1 MSAAS
6 TQTAKRYNFLML
18 VTVYLPTLNI
28 LVKWSNKQ
36 SLKNVSLMALHNSR
50 QIARIENRFIFN
62 AQYKLSPREQKLI
75 LYLIANMDPQKQER
89 FHEQTVTVREF
100 EKMLKADSKKWG
112 GLYTELRDIT
122 KRIRSKGIE
131 FDTNIRVDGH
141 RFPGYINWFQ
151 SVTPMEN
158 NEGEVCI
165 KFLFSEDLKPYLINL
180 NQYARINYTEAA
192 MLKSGFA
199 IRMFQIFKAHRG
211 KMREHEQVSEL
222 VYELNN
228 LKKLLGIAD
237 KYPDFRNF
245 RRRVLNII
253 EREMNEHTTIDLEK
267 IGTIRNSKR
276 QIVKLIFIFSDKVD
290 LANKPKDYVPSTEE
304 LNTLTFAQMKAY
316 KILVKFKVN
325 EGIAFKQLLPKVKN
339 KEFIGFEDWY
349 FEEVLKIFKIK
360 SKRGVGVFVNWFLE
374 HKIFEQGNHFATT
387 MEKIQ
392 ARKKKLQLNEP
403 ETWDNRIA
411 AKTMTAKAF
420 AKWFRNKNIE
430 LAKGN

>member
-1 MSAAS
+1 M
-6 TQTAKRYNFLML
+6 
-18 VTVYLPTLNI
+18 TLHTNR
-28 LVKWSNKQ
+28 K
-36 SLKNVSLMALHNSR
+36 
-50 QIARIENRFIFN
+50 IARIENRFIFN

-151 SVTPMEN
+151 SVTPMEDGD
-158 NEGEVCI
+158 GEVCI

-180 NQYARINYTEAA
+180 NQYARINYSEAA
-192 MLKSGFA
+192 LLKSGFA

-211 KMREHEQVSEL
+211 KMKGHEKISEL
-222 VYELNN
+222 IYDLTE

-253 EREMNEHTTIDLEK
+253 EREINKHTSIHLEK
-267 IGTIRNSKR
+267 IDSIRNSKR
-276 QIVKLIFIFSDKVD
+276 QIVKLVFIFSDKTETPSKTTD
-290 LANKPKDYVPSTEE
+290 FVPSKED
-304 LNTLTFAQMKAY
+304 LLLLTFAQQKAY
-316 KILVKFKVN
+316 KILVKYGIH
-325 EGIAFKQLLPKVKN
+325 EGIAYKQLLPKIIN
-339 KEFIGFEDWY
+339 PEFLGFEDWY
-349 FEEVLKIFKIK
+349 FEEVLKIFKKK
-360 SKRGVGVFVNWFLE
+360 SKRGVGAFVNWFLE
-374 HKIFEQGNHFATT
+374 RKIFEQGDHFATI

-392 ARKKKLQLNEP
+392 ARKKKLQLKEP
-403 ETWDNRIA
+403 ETWDNRVA
-411 AKTMTAKAF
+411 AQTMTAQAF
-420 AKWFRNKNIE
+420 AKWFRDK
-430 LAKGN
+430 KGEQE